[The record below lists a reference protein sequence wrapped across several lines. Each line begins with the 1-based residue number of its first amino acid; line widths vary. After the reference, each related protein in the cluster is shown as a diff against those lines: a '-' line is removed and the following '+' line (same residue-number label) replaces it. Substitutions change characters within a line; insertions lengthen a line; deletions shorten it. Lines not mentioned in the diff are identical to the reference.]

1 MIPLL
6 SGELP
11 RLLQR
16 ILHEVGDGLAA
27 GRLILDLAGSQACAP
42 VELPPED
49 RLRLTD
55 IVRYLGFRFRTN
67 PIDLRAMIL
76 HVLILVAA
84 LHEPVPLVL
93 LDPLPDLPLHLL
105 QAEVLEIVQEILL
118 RLRERQVLR
127 RPHLFLLGA

>member
-6 SGELP
+6 SGKLP

-27 GRLILDLAGSQACAP
+27 GCLIFDLAGTQASAP

-49 RLRLTD
+49 RLCLTD
-55 IVRYLGFRFRTN
+55 VIGYLRFRFGTN
-67 PIDLRAMIL
+67 PVDLRAMIL

-84 LHEPVPLVL
+84 LHQPVLLVL

-105 QAEVLEIVQEILL
+105 QAEVLEIIKEILL
-118 RLRERQVLR
+118 RLREDEVLR
-127 RPHLFLLGA
+127 RPHLFLGT